1 MSAPLAL
8 ALVLAVAIPIQ
19 LWRAYRRDEAYVE
32 RWAHYHGLGLTP
44 ENRPLVERYLRH
56 ARVLRTWGGVAG
68 AVVPSLIEL
77 AWHGRVEVLG
87 FGADGESAPLAFG
100 TIFAGYLLGALWAEV
115 SLARPVAGARRT
127 ASLVRRE
134 LADYLPP
141 NLVRAQRGLAAAAT
155 LGALAVGVVP
165 YDDSVS
171 TPGALSLALGALLAV
186 GFGAGLEAIER
197 WLVRRPQPYT
207 SPSLVAAD
215 DAIRAQSIH
224 AVAGAGLALLL
235 LFCGGVALALQ
246 GSDVAWLQVAMVV
259 PAAACLVASL
269 VACREIGDRA
279 WRVRRQAHGKRAAS
293 A

>member
-1 MSAPLAL
+1 M
-8 ALVLAVAIPIQ
+8 
-19 LWRAYRRDEAYVE
+19 
-32 RWAHYHGLGLTP
+32 
-44 ENRPLVERYLRH
+44 
-56 ARVLRTWGGVAG
+56 
-68 AVVPSLIEL
+68 
-77 AWHGRVEVLG
+77 
-87 FGADGESAPLAFG
+87 
-100 TIFAGYLLGALWAEV
+100 
-115 SLARPVAGARRT
+115 
-127 ASLVRRE
+127 
-134 LADYLPP
+134 
-141 NLVRAQRGLAAAAT
+141 
-155 LGALAVGVVP
+155 P

-279 WRVRRQAHGKRAAS
+279 WRVRRPAHGKRAAS